1 MVSLK
6 YSLLSLNVKGL
17 RNIVKR
23 QKIIQWI
30 KDHGG
35 LNGKIMVVLMVLPSF
50 RKHTV
55 TARLKEHGKINGMAI
70 YFFLMAPLTAVE

>member
-6 YSLLSLNVKGL
+6 YSLLSFNVKGL

-23 QKIIQWI
+23 RKIIQWI

-35 LNGKIMVVLMVLPSF
+35 LNGI
-50 RKHTV
+50 T
-55 TARLKEHGKINGMAI
+55 
-70 YFFLMAPLTAVE
+70 FLQETHSDSKTERAWKN